1 MMPARSTLNAMM
13 RSGIR
18 RPRRRLTFLSEDDC
32 GIRAAEVARQC
43 GHVPRKVEV
52 DGVLHVASGREHGKF
67 AVGVGQRRT
76 RWGLEPLRRGFVG
89 G

>member
-1 MMPARSTLNAMM
+1 M
-13 RSGIR
+13 R
-18 RPRRRLTFLSEDDC
+18 RPWRRLTFQPTGDLSEDDG
-32 GIRAAEVARQC
+32 GIRVAEVARQG
-43 GHVPRKVEV
+43 GHVPRQVKV

-76 RWGLEPLRRGFVG
+76 QRGLEPLRRGFVG